1 MPATFGAVSPTQPFT
16 PALSQIPPGQP
27 ERPLSDPVEG
37 PRTQP
42 VTPNFGG
49 EAWKRYV
56 KKNLAAKDRLI
67 QARGFLETCFEPDRD
82 PEGCSHYA
90 CAADRDPLGCIHF
103 MMDLLDGQSL
113 YYDSD

>member
-49 EAWKRYV
+49 EAWKRYL
-56 KKNLAAKDRLI
+56 KQHHGAKDRLI
-67 QARGFLETCFEPDRD
+67 QTRSFLETYFAPL
-82 PEGCSHYA
+82 PEEAGFT